1 MIHSCIKKV
10 IYLTL
15 FLISIVSCYPT
26 DNNLD
31 EKSLIKNKK
40 YAFLTNVTHPSQKEV
55 APFGLTIGKI
65 TVNEALSKY
74 PQLIKADSSY
84 ISYGK
89 KEIPMPNTYALPV
102 SDNLTAFLQFDE
114 STNILQNVLIF
125 GLKSVDFDI
134 IKQEFKD
141 IYSPYEEYN
150 PSEFEAF
157 SRGETTF
164 EDQKKFLEK
173 HKNEIALF
181 KNNGVIIILGKSINS
196 DEVVIFY
203 RNTSY
208 LPVLKNKAEA
218 Y

>member
-40 YAFLTNVTHPSQKEV
+40 YAFLTNVAHPSQKEV

-89 KEIPMPNTYALPV
+89 K
-102 SDNLTAFLQFDE
+102 
-114 STNILQNVLIF
+114 
-125 GLKSVDFDI
+125 
-134 IKQEFKD
+134 
-141 IYSPYEEYN
+141 
-150 PSEFEAF
+150 
-157 SRGETTF
+157 
-164 EDQKKFLEK
+164 
-173 HKNEIALF
+173 
-181 KNNGVIIILGKSINS
+181 
-196 DEVVIFY
+196 
-203 RNTSY
+203 RNTNA
-208 LPVLKNKAEA
+208 KHIRITCF
-218 Y
+218 